1 MIVKVFESN
10 KDGKIE
16 FSKVDLEKLLNEIY
30 KNGYNA
36 GYAEGSSKSFTWTSP
51 YLSTT
56 SNPTITVTNT
66 TTTKAIDDLKCAL
79 ADYKSGAAFSC
90 SEAATISKAFD
101 DIIKNNMTP
110 KTEIDSK
117 PRDVFEGLAK
127 ELNF

>member
-1 MIVKVFESN
+1 MTIKVFESN

-16 FSKVDLEKLLNEIY
+16 FSRVDLEKLLNEIY
-30 KNGYNA
+30 KDGYNA

-66 TTTKAIDDLKCAL
+66 TTTNAIDDLKCAL
-79 ADYKSGAAFSC
+79 ADHKPGAAFSC

-101 DIIKNNMTP
+101 DIIKNNMTHKA
-110 KTEIDSK
+110 KTYSK
-117 PRDVFEGLAK
+117 PHDVFDGLAK